1 MVSVVSPL
9 AAGTTVVITA
19 VAPVAEAVADR
30 VADAAEIAALAAA
43 DRGGSWSAVVGEMN
57 PGKGGQMLSLFV

>member
-1 MVSVVSPL
+1 VSVVSPL

-30 VADAAEIAALAAA
+30 VADAAEIADHGAA
-43 DRGGSWSAVVGEMN
+43 DRGGSWSAVVSEMS